1 VKTLP
6 GPILRVVAV
15 LIGVGAL
22 MSIAA
27 PSMASAKADEPGSR
41 SQAIE
46 QLTQVR
52 ESIGQ
57 TLTLIK
63 QGRAE
68 EAFEIARSGYLNHFE
83 DVEIP
88 LRVIDPG
95 YTSDVETQFA
105 VIRNSIR
112 DHDPVDQT
120 RDEIVQLRGM
130 IDQVER
136 KLSNPGISGPAV
148 IFGQSFLIIFREGLE
163 AVLLISILL
172 SYLEQA
178 KAGRYRRPILLGM
191 GAAAVGSGLTFL
203 LLRGVISAIPLGREI
218 LEGVTAL
225 VAVAMLFW
233 VSFWLVAR
241 LEQKRWLEFLRA
253 RVWKAVSVGSTTA
266 LVMVGFTSVYR
277 EGFETALFYQALSSF
292 GTGMAG
298 WIVAGLVAGLGVLA
312 VCAYFILQLGRKLPV
327 KAFLSTAVVL
337 LMATSVT
344 LLGNAVRALQEA
356 DVVPLHRWTD
366 WPSMHIFAAQ
376 SLGYWPS
383 RETILAQLALT
394 LVYVAGAVWV
404 FVIQPRRN
412 SAVTAVAGR
421 AE

>member
-1 VKTLP
+1 MKTLL
-6 GPILRVVAV
+6 GPVLRLVAV
-15 LIGVGAL
+15 LVAL
-22 MSIAA
+22 MALMGIAA
-27 PSMASAKADEPGSR
+27 PSMAQAKADQPGSK
-41 SQAIE
+41 SQAVE

-52 ESIGQ
+52 ESIDQ

-68 EAFEIARSGYLNHFE
+68 EAFQIARAGYLNHFE
-83 DVEIP
+83 DVEVP

-95 YTSDVETQFA
+95 YTSEVETQFA

-112 DHDPVDQT
+112 DHDPINRT
-120 RDEIVQLRGM
+120 RDEIVNLRGM

-136 KLSNPGISGPAV
+136 KLSSPGISGPAV
-148 IFGQSFLIIFREGLE
+148 VFGQSFLIIFREGLE
-163 AVLLISILL
+163 AVLLLSILL

-178 KAGRYRRPILLGM
+178 KAGHYRRPILLGV
-191 GAAAVGSGLTFL
+191 GAAGVASALTFL
-203 LLRGVISAIPLGREI
+203 LLRGVLSAIPLGREI

-253 RVWKAVSVGSTTA
+253 RIWKAVSVGSTTA
-266 LVMVGFTSVYR
+266 LLMVGFTSVYR

-292 GTGMAG
+292 GTGLG
-298 WIVAGLVAGLGVLA
+298 WWIAAGLAAGILVLA
-312 VCAYFILQLGRKLPV
+312 ICAYLIVHLGRTLPV

-356 DVVPLHRWTD
+356 DVIPLHRWTD
-366 WPSMHIFAAQ
+366 WPDMHIFAAQ

-383 RETILAQLALT
+383 RETILSQLALT
-394 LVYVAGAVWV
+394 LVYVAGALWV

-412 SAVTAVAGR
+412 ASVAAVAGR

>member
-1 VKTLP
+1 MRTLP
-6 GPILRVVAV
+6 GLALRAAAV
-15 LIGVGAL
+15 LAAAISLLAIASPS
-22 MSIAA
+22 MAA
-27 PSMASAKADEPGSR
+27 PSDQGSE
-41 SQAIE
+41 SKAIE
-46 QLTQVR
+46 QLTSVR
-52 ESIGQ
+52 ASIDQ
-57 TLTLIK
+57 TLSLIK

-68 EAFEIARSGYLNHFE
+68 EAFDIARAGYLNHFE

-95 YTSDVETQFA
+95 YTSEVETQFA

-112 DHDPVDQT
+112 DHDPTSQT
-120 RDEIVQLRGM
+120 RDEIITLRGM

-136 KLSNPGISGPAV
+136 KLSSPGISGPAV
-148 IFGQSFLIIFREGLE
+148 VFGQSFLIIFREGLE

-178 KAGRYRRPILLGM
+178 KAGRYRRPILIGM
-191 GAAAVGSGLTFL
+191 GAAAVGSALTFV
-203 LLRGVISAIPLGREI
+203 LLRGVISAIPLGREL
-218 LEGVTAL
+218 LEGITAL

-233 VSFWLVAR
+233 VSFWLVSR

-253 RVWKAVSVGSTTA
+253 RIWKAVSVGSTTA
-266 LVMVGFTSVYR
+266 LLMVGFTSVYR
-277 EGFETALFYQALSSF
+277 EGFETALFYQALASF
-292 GTGMAG
+292 GTGMG
-298 WIVAGLVAGLGVLA
+298 WWIVAGLVTGLIVLA

-356 DVVPLHRWTD
+356 DVIPLHRWAD
-366 WPSMHIFAAQ
+366 WPSLHIFAAQ

-394 LVYVAGAVWV
+394 LVYLGGAVWV
-404 FVIQPRRN
+404 FIVQPRRN
-412 SAVTAVAGR
+412 ASVVAVAGR
-421 AE
+421 AG

>member
-1 VKTLP
+1 MKTLL
-6 GPILRVVAV
+6 GLAVRVAAVLAAVVALPAV
-15 LIGVGAL
+15 ASPS
-22 MSIAA
+22 MAA
-27 PSMASAKADEPGSR
+27 PSADPGSKA
-41 SQAIE
+41 QAIE
-46 QLTQVR
+46 QLTSVR
-52 ESIGQ
+52 ESIDK
-57 TLTLIK
+57 TLALIK
-63 QGRAE
+63 QGQAQ
-68 EAFEIARSGYLNHFE
+68 EAFESARAGYLNHFE

-95 YTSDVETQFA
+95 YTSEVETQFA

-112 DHDPVDQT
+112 DHDPTSQT
-120 RDEIVQLRGM
+120 RDEIITLRGM

-136 KLSNPGISGPAV
+136 KLSSPGISGPAV
-148 IFGQSFLIIFREGLE
+148 VFGQSFLIIFREGLE

-178 KAGRYRRPILLGM
+178 KAGRYRRPILIGM

-203 LLRGVISAIPLGREI
+203 LLRSVISAIPLAREL
-218 LEGVTAL
+218 LEGITAL

-253 RVWKAVSVGSTTA
+253 RIWKAVSVGSTTA
-266 LVMVGFTSVYR
+266 LLMVGFTSVYR
-277 EGFETALFYQALSSF
+277 EGFETALFYQALASF
-292 GTGMAG
+292 GTGMG
-298 WIVAGLVAGLGVLA
+298 WWIVAGLLVGLAVLA
-312 VCAYFILQLGRKLPV
+312 VCAYVILQLGRRLPV
-327 KAFLSTAVVL
+327 KAFLTTAVVL

-356 DVVPLHRWTD
+356 DVIPLHRWTD
-366 WPSMHIFAAQ
+366 WPSLHIFAAQ

-383 RETILAQLALT
+383 RETILAQVALT
-394 LVYVAGAVWV
+394 LVYVGGALWA
-404 FVIQPRRN
+404 FVVQPRRN
-412 SAVTAVAGR
+412 AGVAAVAGR

>member
-1 VKTLP
+1 MRTLP
-6 GPILRVVAV
+6 GLALRAATLLGAVVA
-15 LIGVGAL
+15 LLAL
-22 MSIAA
+22 AA
-27 PSMASAKADEPGSR
+27 PSMAASQSNDPGPK

-52 ESIGQ
+52 ASIDQ
-57 TLTLIK
+57 TLQLIK

-68 EAFEIARSGYLNHFE
+68 EAFTIARAGYLNHFE
-83 DVEIP
+83 DVEVP
-88 LRVIDPG
+88 LRLIDPT
-95 YTSDVETQFA
+95 YTSEVETQFA

-112 DHDPVDQT
+112 DHDPVNQT
-120 RDEIVQLRGM
+120 RDEIVTLRGM

-136 KLSNPGISGPAV
+136 KLSSPGISGPAV
-148 IFGQSFLIIFREGLE
+148 VFGQSFLIIFREGLE

-178 KAGRYRRPILLGM
+178 KASRYRRPILLGM
-191 GAAAVGSGLTFL
+191 GGAALASALTFL
-203 LLRGVISAIPLGREI
+203 LLRSVISAIPLGREL
-218 LEGVTAL
+218 LEGITAM
-225 VAVAMLFW
+225 VAVAMLFY

-253 RVWKAVSVGSTTA
+253 RIWKAVSVGSTTA
-266 LVMVGFTSVYR
+266 LLMVGFTSVYR
-277 EGFETALFYQALSSF
+277 EGFETALFYQALASF
-292 GTGMAG
+292 GTGLG
-298 WIVAGLVAGLGVLA
+298 WWIVAGLAVGLIVLA
-312 VCAYFILQLGRKLPV
+312 VCAYLILQLGRRLPV

-337 LMATSVT
+337 LMVTSVT

-356 DVVPLHRWTD
+356 DVIPMHRWSD

-383 RETILAQLALT
+383 RETMLAQLALT

-404 FVIQPRRN
+404 FVVQPRRN
-412 SAVTAVAGR
+412 ASVAAVAGR
-421 AE
+421 AG